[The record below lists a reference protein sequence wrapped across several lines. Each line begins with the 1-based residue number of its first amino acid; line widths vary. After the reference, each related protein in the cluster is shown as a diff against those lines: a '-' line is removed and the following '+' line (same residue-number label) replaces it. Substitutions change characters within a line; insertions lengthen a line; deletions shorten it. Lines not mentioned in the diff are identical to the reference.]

1 MDCQR
6 LYTILGSCI
15 YHKCHL
21 LGSHLSHEDLIDVH
35 SFLRHNGL
43 LNLTNQEQVK
53 CLVLWKQIY
62 PSSCNRGNVDNCDS
76 EQLYINSDGKWFL
89 LVVGYGHDLLA
100 VLLESGGCTAK

>member
-21 LGSHLSHEDLIDVH
+21 LGSHLPHEDLIDVH

-43 LNLTNQEQVK
+43 LNLVSQEQVK

-62 PSSCNRGNVDNCDS
+62 PSSCNRGNVDSNDGD
-76 EQLYINSDGKWFL
+76 QLLIPNGKWFL